1 MNPLDEWVIACR
13 TYDRSEEFVRMTY
26 RTLEMNRLTDRL
38 YIFVANEE
46 EKEKYKTALG
56 DKPYKEIV
64 VGEKGINQIMV
75 CICNYFPV
83 NQRILFLDD
92 DVSYFYAFSET
103 KVLTRQ
109 SDTLKQYA
117 DDGFATIDKYNCGA
131 FSVGFTHNKMYL
143 EGKPWKEISPQVL
156 VGGFFGARNNK
167 ELICDLDSG
176 GIEDFTRSIRYWE
189 QYGGICK
196 YWYCGMPPE
205 HCNKLRGGLQTS
217 KERDIEL
224 TKKQSQNLLDTYQSV
239 RDYCDDKVYFQ
250 ERYNKYTIHFKNIT
264 KRKKQVLQKHP
275 SMKFLTWAKPWQQEP
290 DA

>member
-56 DKPYKEIV
+56 EKPYKEIV
-64 VGEKGINQIMV
+64 VGEKGINQIMG

-83 NQRILFLDD
+83 NQRILFMDD
-92 DVSYFYAFSET
+92 DVSYFFAFSET
-103 KVLTRQ
+103 RVLTRQ
-109 SDTLKQYA
+109 SDTIKQYA
-117 DDGFATIDKYNCGA
+117 DDGFATIDRYNCGA
-131 FSVGFTHNKMYL
+131 FTVGFSHNGLHLK
-143 EGKPWKEISPQVL
+143 GKPWKEISPQL
-156 VGGFFGARNNK
+156 MVGGFFGARNNK

-176 GIEDFTRSIRYWE
+176 GIEDYTRSIRYWNR
-189 QYGGICK
+189 YGGILK

-217 KERDIEL
+217 KEREVEL
-224 TKKQSQNLLDTYQSV
+224 TKKQSQHLLDTYETV
-239 RDYCDDKVYFQ
+239 REYCHPTVFYE
-250 ERYNKYTIHFKNIT
+250 ERFHKYSLKLKYLP
-264 KRKKQVLQKHP
+264 KRKAIVQSKHP
-275 SMKFLTWAKPWQQEP
+275 EIKFLKWTKHWQQEP